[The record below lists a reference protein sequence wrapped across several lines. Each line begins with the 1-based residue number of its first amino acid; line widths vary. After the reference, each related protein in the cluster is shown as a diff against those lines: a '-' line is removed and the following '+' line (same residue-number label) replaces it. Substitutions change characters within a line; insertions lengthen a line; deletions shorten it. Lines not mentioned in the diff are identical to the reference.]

1 MKPTSRGELTP
12 DRRVPITRIAP
23 PARAAHAVRHIWIVE
38 WDLPPGE
45 VLHQAAL
52 SYPALNIVAEPDRLA
67 VYGPTTAAST
77 RTLEGRGWAVGVLLR
92 PAATPLF
99 TDRPAAFANGERDL
113 DEPALHAAVR
123 AAMGRPHAAGTRPAA
138 ARPAAT
144 RHAEASG
151 AVVRWVVE
159 RMPAADARGLEANRM
174 AEIADSEPGLLRV
187 PDLAA
192 AMGASVR
199 TLERLAADY
208 FGPTPAAI
216 MRRRRIQ
223 VAAERLRIEPDAALA
238 DLAQELGYAD
248 QPHLTRDFRAVL
260 GMTPREYTAR

>member
-12 DRRVPITRIAP
+12 DSRVPITRIAP
-23 PARAAHAVRHIWIVE
+23 PDWAAHAVRHTWIVE
-38 WDLPPGE
+38 WDLSPGE
-45 VLHQAAL
+45 VLRQGAL
-52 SYPALNIVAEPDRLA
+52 NYPALNLVAEPGRLA
-67 VYGPTTAAST
+67 VYGPTTAAAT
-77 RTLEGRGWAVGVLLR
+77 RTLEGSGWAVGLLLR

-99 TDRPAAFANGERDL
+99 TDRPAAFANGEQNL
-113 DEPALHAAVR
+113 DEPALHGAVR
-123 AAMGRPHAAGTRPAA
+123 AAMGSRNLP
-138 ARPAAT
+138 AT

-151 AVVRWVVE
+151 AVVRWIVD

-174 AEIADSEPGLLRV
+174 AELADSEPGLLRV

-192 AMGASVR
+192 AMGTSVR
-199 TLERLAADY
+199 TLERLAADF

-223 VAAERLRIEPDAALA
+223 MAAERLRAEPDAALA

-248 QPHLTRDFRAVL
+248 QAHLTRDFRAVL
-260 GMTPREYTAR
+260 SMTPREYAADSATRG